1 MKRLFVVLLCFVACL
16 GAMSQIQTTK
26 VVKGAVIDKY
36 GNPLPGAMVMATGG
50 AESTYVDADGTFS
63 MEVPVWLKS
72 LTVKYAGMS
81 DKRKKIKTE
90 ELMIFEMKGRKTWF
104 VNAVA
109 SVDVVDVD
117 EGYMR
122 AGIMFGTLANWGW
135 YCKFMPSF
143 DETTDGIPAVTL
155 GVTKQIKERLH
166 LYAGLGYAPVRYEE
180 YCWMCGGEHDDFD
193 NGVMLDL
200 GLITRFSAFSLN
212 LGVSASTNFDEEF
225 EVEPH
230 LGIGFNF

>member
-16 GAMSQIQTTK
+16 GAMSQVQTTK

-90 ELMIFEMKGRKTWF
+90 ELLIFEMKGRITWF

-109 SVDVVDVD
+109 SVIVVD

-122 AGIMFGTLANWGW
+122 AGIMCGTLANWGW

-143 DETTDGIPAVTL
+143 DEATDGIPAVTL

-180 YCWMCGGEHDDFD
+180 DVYYWWEEDVDFD
-193 NGVMLDL
+193 NGVILDL

-212 LGVSASTNFDEEF
+212 LGVSVSTDLDEEF

>member
-16 GAMSQIQTTK
+16 GAMSQVQTTK

-63 MEVPVWLKS
+63 IEVPVWLKS

-90 ELMIFEMKGRKTWF
+90 KLMIFEMKGRKTWF

-109 SVDVVDVD
+109 SVDVVDSVF
-117 EGYMR
+117 MR

-143 DETTDGIPAVTL
+143 DEATDGIPAVTL
-155 GVTKQIKERLH
+155 GVTRQIKERLH

-180 YCWMCGGEHDDFD
+180 EEYRWGYWEEYIDFD

>member
-1 MKRLFVVLLCFVACL
+1 MKRFFVVLLCCMAFM
-16 GAMSQIQTTK
+16 GAMSQVQTTK

-36 GNPLPGAMVMATGG
+36 GNPLPGAVVMATGG

-63 MEVPVWLKS
+63 IEVPVWLKS

-90 ELMIFEMKGRKTWF
+90 KLMIFEMKGRKTWF

-109 SVDVVDVD
+109 SVNVVDTVF
-117 EGYMR
+117 MR

-143 DETTDGIPAVTL
+143 DEATDGIPAVTL
-155 GVTKQIKERLH
+155 GVTRQIKERLH

-180 YCWMCGGEHDDFD
+180 EEYRIGYWEEHVDYYD
-193 NGVMLDL
+193 GVMLDL

>member
-16 GAMSQIQTTK
+16 GAMSQVQTTK

-63 MEVPVWLKS
+63 IEVPVWLKS

-109 SVDVVDVD
+109 SVDVVD
-117 EGYMR
+117 EGCMR
-122 AGIMFGTLANWGW
+122 AGIMFGMLANWGW

-143 DETTDGIPAVTL
+143 DEATEGMPAVTL

-180 YCWMCGGEHDDFD
+180 YCWWCHEEHVDYYD
-193 NGVMLDL
+193 GAMLDL

-212 LGVSASTNFDEEF
+212 LGVSASTDFDEGF

>member
-16 GAMSQIQTTK
+16 GAMSQVQTTK

-63 MEVPVWLKS
+63 IEVPVWLKS

-109 SVDVVDVD
+109 SVDVVG

-122 AGIMFGTLANWGW
+122 ARVMFGTLANWGW

-143 DETTDGIPAVTL
+143 DEAAEGIPAVTL

-180 YCWMCGGEHDDFD
+180 EYWWSSWEEYVDYYD
-193 NGVMLDL
+193 GVMLDL